1 MRKSFYYLLFLLAT
15 GLYSCLSEAP
25 PIKKIAKGEKVYGGE
40 VSYESPEIVN
50 QFFPL
55 SCISMYEQRAISPVF
70 ETLMQYD
77 EETKSL
83 SGNLISSFTV
93 SKDLMTIDL
102 VIRRG
107 VYFHKDACFKGKK
120 EELSAEDI
128 KFTLDFACTPH
139 DLNYQS
145 QLFISKIKGAKD
157 YFDSFKGD
165 FSNGVSGIK
174 VLSKYNLRIELTN
187 PSPTF
192 LKVLTHQSI
201 SVFSKKAFHYYKY
214 KIQNHPIGTGPFRLL
229 TSNQH
234 ERVYVRNEN
243 YWRYDEHNNQL
254 PFLDKIRVKYQT
266 TNEGFSSFTTQ
277 KTDLLLSIP
286 ANEINS
292 LFGTLDEAKN
302 GKNIL
307 HKFQFRNGLKINYIG
322 FNCHA
327 PPFNDIHLRKAIF
340 HAVDREQIC
349 RRFLYGESNPAEN
362 GILPIGA
369 YFQPTHL
376 PQKAF
381 NMNLARYHLRKSKYR
396 GDTIV
401 FFANVKE
408 GSPEKK
414 WVKNLISELSQSL
427 GIHLKLITGT
437 FVEKLK
443 SIESGDS
450 KIWMGAYV
458 PDYPDAESYLN
469 PYYSMN
475 TGNSVRAYGNFKS
488 DAFDEI
494 FEKSTREVD
503 DPLRNELFNSCIQIM
518 NNEAPVIPV
527 YFENLLVVYNL
538 NLRDANM
545 NSFGIIDFSK
555 AYRKPI
561 K

>member
-1 MRKSFYYLLFLLAT
+1 MLNTQQRR
-15 GLYSCLSEAP
+15 SEA
-25 PIKKIAKGEKVYGGE
+25 I
-40 VSYESPEIVN
+40 
-50 QFFPL
+50 
-55 SCISMYEQRAISPVF
+55 
-70 ETLMQYD
+70 
-77 EETKSL
+77 
-83 SGNLISSFTV
+83 
-93 SKDLMTIDL
+93 
-102 VIRRG
+102 
-107 VYFHKDACFKGKK
+107 YFSRK
-120 EELSAEDI
+120 
-128 KFTLDFACTPH
+128 
-139 DLNYQS
+139 Q
-145 QLFISKIKGAKD
+145 
-157 YFDSFKGD
+157 
-165 FSNGVSGIK
+165 
-174 VLSKYNLRIELTN
+174 
-187 PSPTF
+187 
-192 LKVLTHQSI
+192 I

-414 WVKNLISELSQSL
+414 WVKNYEIKFHKIKYEERTGQS
-427 GIHLKLITGT
+427 
-437 FVEKLK
+437 KLK
-443 SIESGDS
+443 FKDFFKFLYTIFSLLFYYKPFKILIPLILPIFLAFIIFLIQDIYSGNLTD
-450 KIWMGAYV
+450 KTV
-458 PDYPDAESYLN
+458 L
-469 PYYSMN
+469 
-475 TGNSVRAYGNFKS
+475 
-488 DAFDEI
+488 
-494 FEKSTREVD
+494 
-503 DPLRNELFNSCIQIM
+503 LFNFNFLSII
-518 NNEAPVIPV
+518 
-527 YFENLLVVYNL
+527 LL
-538 NLRDANM
+538 
-545 NSFGIIDFSK
+545 FIIDRINK
-555 AYRKPI
+555 LK
-561 K
+561 